1 MSKFKIFTSIKLLEA
16 LHQDDPSNKILNLSI
31 LVTDGISI
39 YSNIVYEQQC
49 HINRTSS
56 NSGIVEANEGQAK
69 TFNSVD
75 KGISF
80 LLKSNN
86 PVFSTGDKLEE
97 LFIPENFLFYD
108 EKYFK
113 FLVSQNKS
121 DYTFFETK
129 EPFITL
135 DKNFVEHFFN
145 NVKKVVRKDL
155 FINLKNYDI
164 IELSNL

>member
-1 MSKFKIFTSIKLLEA
+1 M
-16 LHQDDPSNKILNLSI
+16 
-31 LVTDGISI
+31 
-39 YSNIVYEQQC
+39 
-49 HINRTSS
+49 
-56 NSGIVEANEGQAK
+56 
-69 TFNSVD
+69 
-75 KGISF
+75 
-80 LLKSNN
+80 LKSNN
-86 PVFSTGDKLEE
+86 TVFSTGDKLEE